1 MLSRLNTHDWD
12 SIEPFDLLERLKLI
26 QELKDMPMKEL
37 AKVLK
42 NLSPELFNKISIL
55 LNKLDLIQDP

>member
-1 MLSRLNTHDWD
+1 MLSRLKTHDWD
-12 SIEPFDLLERLKLI
+12 SVEPFDLLERLKLI